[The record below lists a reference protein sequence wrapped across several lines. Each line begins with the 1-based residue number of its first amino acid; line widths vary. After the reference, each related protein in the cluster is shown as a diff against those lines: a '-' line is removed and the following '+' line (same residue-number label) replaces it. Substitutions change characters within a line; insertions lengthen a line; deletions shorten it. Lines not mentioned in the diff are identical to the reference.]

1 MILPI
6 GSRAALTSVAVA
18 VLVTDASAL
27 RGQGPTGEIGMRLRV
42 SVADRPE
49 LVGTVLGRR
58 DSTLYLRL
66 ASNAHGVPDTIGIRQ
81 AAIRSVEVSH
91 GTRGHVLTGMLIGG
105 AAGAGL
111 GAAVAA
117 CNNCF
122 GGPVAGAILGGGSGL
137 LIGGVIGALTRS
149 ERWVPIAPNDVG
161 RSTTEGSAQTVLRV
175 TVVGRPKPLVGAS
188 LGSRDTKLYLLE
200 ASPRHG
206 APDTI
211 AIDQSTIQHVEV
223 RDGTNG
229 HALAGMLIGGAAGA
243 GLGAAADRVPSA
255 GVLIGGGGGLLIG
268 GVVGALI
275 RTDRW
280 TPITP
285 TIAWQSAPGRG
296 ARMLSL
302 GVHISW

>member
-1 MILPI
+1 MILLI
-6 GSRAALTSVAVA
+6 RSRVALTSVAVA
-18 VLVTDASAL
+18 VLFTDVPSL
-27 RGQGPTGEIGMRLRV
+27 RGQGPSGEIGSRLRV
-42 SVADRPE
+42 SVADQPE

-58 DSTLYLRL
+58 DSILYLGR
-66 ASNAHGVPDTIGIRQ
+66 ASNANGVPDTIGIEQ
-81 AAIRSVEVSH
+81 AAIRRVEVSH
-91 GTRGHVLTGMLIGG
+91 GTRGHALPGMLIGG

-111 GAAVAA
+111 GAAIFA
-117 CNNCF
+117 CNHCF
-122 GGPVAGAILGGGSGL
+122 GGSVAGAILGGGSGL
-137 LIGGVIGALTRS
+137 LIGGVLGALTRS
-149 ERWVPIAPNDVG
+149 ERWVPIAPSAAG
-161 RSTTEGSAQTVLRV
+161 RSTTERSAQTVLRV
-175 TVVGRPKPLVGAS
+175 TVADRPEPLVGTS
-188 LGSRDTKLYLLE
+188 LGSRDTKLYLVRE
-200 ASPRHG
+200 SPRHG

-255 GVLIGGGGGLLIG
+255 GVLIGGGGGLLLG

>member
-1 MILPI
+1 MILLI
-6 GSRAALTSVAVA
+6 RSRVALTSVAVA
-18 VLVTDASAL
+18 VLFTDVPPL
-27 RGQGPTGEIGMRLRV
+27 RGQGPSGEIGSRLRI
-42 SVADRPE
+42 SVADQPE

-58 DSTLYLRL
+58 DSILYLGR
-66 ASNAHGVPDTIGIRQ
+66 ASNANGVADTIGIDQ
-81 AAIRSVEVSH
+81 AAIRRVEVSH

-105 AAGAGL
+105 AAGTGL
-111 GAAVAA
+111 GAAVA

-149 ERWVPIAPNDVG
+149 ERWVSIAPNDVG
-161 RSTTEGSAQTVLRV
+161 RSTTERSAQTVLRV
-175 TVVGRPKPLVGAS
+175 TVVDQPEPLVGTS
-188 LGSRDTKLYLLE
+188 LGSRDTKLYLIRE
-200 ASPRHG
+200 SPRHG

-229 HALAGMLIGGAAGA
+229 HALGGMLIGGAAGA

-285 TIAWQSAPGRG
+285 TVAWQSTPGRG

>member
-1 MILPI
+1 MMLLI

-27 RGQGPTGEIGMRLRV
+27 RGQGPTGEIGSRLRV
-42 SVADRPE
+42 SVADRPQ

-58 DSTLYLRL
+58 DSTLYLQL
-66 ASNAHGVPDTIGIRQ
+66 ASNAHGVPDTIGIAQ
-81 AAIRSVEVSH
+81 AAIRTVEVSH

-111 GAAVAA
+111 GAAVA
-117 CNNCF
+117 CHNCF

-149 ERWVPIAPNDVG
+149 ERWVSITPNDVG
-161 RSTTEGSAQTVLRV
+161 RSTTERSAQTVLRV
-175 TVVGRPKPLVGAS
+175 TVADRREPLVGTS
-188 LGSRDTKLYLLE
+188 LGSRDAKLYLVQG
-200 ASPRHG
+200 SPRRG

-229 HALAGMLIGGAAGA
+229 HTLAGMLIGGAAGA

-255 GVLIGGGGGLLIG
+255 GVIIGGGSGLLIG
-268 GVVGALI
+268 GVIGTLI

-302 GVHISW
+302 GVHIPW

>member
-1 MILPI
+1 MILLI
-6 GSRAALTSVAVA
+6 RSRVALTSVAVA
-18 VLVTDASAL
+18 VLFTDVPPL
-27 RGQGPTGEIGMRLRV
+27 RGQGPSGEIGSRLRV
-42 SVADRPE
+42 SVADQPE

-58 DSTLYLRL
+58 DSILYLGR
-66 ASNAHGVPDTIGIRQ
+66 ASNANGVPDTIGIEQ
-81 AAIRSVEVSH
+81 AAIRRVEVSH
-91 GTRGHVLTGMLIGG
+91 GTRGHALPGMLIGG

-111 GAAVAA
+111 GAAIFA
-117 CNNCF
+117 CNHCF
-122 GGPVAGAILGGGSGL
+122 GGSVPGAILGGGSGL
-137 LIGGVIGALTRS
+137 LIGGVLGALTRS
-149 ERWVPIAPNDVG
+149 ERWVPIAPSAAG
-161 RSTTEGSAQTVLRV
+161 RSTTERSAQTVLRV
-175 TVVGRPKPLVGAS
+175 TVADRPEPLVGTS
-188 LGSRDTKLYLLE
+188 LGSRDTKLYLVRE
-200 ASPRHG
+200 SPRHG

-255 GVLIGGGGGLLIG
+255 GVLIGGGGGLLLG